1 MAQSNTRLSPRQKMI
16 NLMYIVL
23 TAMLALNVSSDVL
36 DGFMQVEDGLARTN
50 VNVSRRNAAIY
61 SELRSLSS
69 DDPAKMAAWMAKADS
84 VRSASSALYTVID
97 SLKLA
102 IVQQAD
108 GKNGTL
114 TDIQNRDDMDAASI
128 VMLDPSTLRGAALR
142 EKVDRFRNMVNRIIP
157 DSVRRASVDAALST
171 KPFQRKGMLV
181 AQNWEEAKFDNQ
193 PMVAAITLLT
203 KLQNDVRFA
212 EGEALLSIAALSQGK
227 SIAEITGS
235 EMIANE
241 LNAFVVPESRMVI
254 RGGRYSAD
262 IVLAAVDTA
271 SRPVV
276 YVGGRPIPNGHYEFS
291 PSSSGSFNFSGYIEV
306 PHPDGTTTQHPFNSS
321 YTVIDPYATVSA
333 TMMNVLYAGIDN
345 PISISIPGVAQSSVQ
360 ATMTNGSLTR
370 NGDTWMARPAA
381 VGTDAVITVTAD
393 LEGRRQNIATHTF
406 RVRKLPDPTPYLAIG
421 NDRYKG
427 SKPISKQA
435 VSGAGGVKAAID
447 DGLLD
452 IQFQVL
458 SFEMVVFDSMGN
470 AIPEVSAGSS
480 FSERQL
486 AAIKRLGRGKRFYIS
501 RVRAKGPDGIER
513 TLSPMEIIIN

>member
-1 MAQSNTRLSPRQKMI
+1 MGQSNSRLSPRQKMI

-50 VNVSRRNAAIY
+50 VNVNRRNAAIY
-61 SELRSLSS
+61 SELMSLASGN
-69 DDPAKMAAWMAKADS
+69 PAQMKAWMAKADS
-84 VRSASSALYTVID
+84 VRNASTSLYTTID
-97 SLKLA
+97 SLKIA
-102 IVQQAD
+102 IVKQAD
-108 GKNGTL
+108 GDDGDING
-114 TDIQNRDDMDAASI
+114 IQNRDDMDAASI
-128 VMLDPSTLRGAALR
+128 VMLNPSSLRGAALR
-142 EKVDRFRNMVNRIIP
+142 QGIDRYRDMIVNIIP
-157 DSVRRASVDAALST
+157 DSVRRASVEASLST
-171 KPFQRKGMLV
+171 KPTHKDGTLV

-203 KLQNDVRFA
+203 KLQNDVRYA

-227 SIAEITGS
+227 SIAEITGT

-241 LNAFVVPESRMVI
+241 LTAFVVPESRMVI

-271 SRPVV
+271 SRPMV
-276 YVGGRPIPNGHYEFS
+276 YVGGRAIPNGHYEFS
-291 PSSSGSFNFSGYIEV
+291 PSASGSFNFSGYIEV
-306 PHPDGTTTQHPFNSS
+306 PHPNGTSTQHPFSSS

-345 PISISIPGVAQSSVQ
+345 PVSISIPGVSQSSVQ
-360 ATMTNGSLTR
+360 ATMTNGTLTR
-370 NGDTWMARPAA
+370 KGDTWIARPTT
-381 VGTDAVITVTAD
+381 VGTDAVITITAD
-393 LEGRRQNIATHTF
+393 IEGRRQNIATHTF

-435 VSGAGGVKAAID
+435 VAGAGGLKAAID

-452 IQFQVL
+452 IEFQVL
-458 SFEMVVFDSMGN
+458 SFEMIVFDSMGN
-470 AIPEVSAGSS
+470 AIPEVSAGAS
-480 FSERQL
+480 FSERQK

-501 RVRAKGPDGIER
+501 RVRAKGPDGLER